1 MEKFDQN
8 LGSYLQDFNHDRYK
22 ILEAIEQILDALQKI
37 HNIGYSY
44 NDLKTENVMVNYK
57 KHDKI

>member
-22 ILEAIEQILDALQKI
+22 ILEAIEQILDALHKI

-44 NDLKTENVMVNYK
+44 NDLKTENVMVNYTK
-57 KHDKI
+57 DGKI